1 MRYAQAFHHGGD
13 WRAEDFHE
21 HSQRRFNSMAM
32 RATNGSR
39 VEAAE
44 WTQIAADLRRV
55 ATLPDQC
62 PFRAEEAQRSARNA
76 DAYARSGVPGGIDPR
91 QREARR

>member
-1 MRYAQAFHHGGD
+1 MRYANAFHHGGD

-39 VEAAE
+39 IEAAE
-44 WTQIAADLRRV
+44 WTRIAADLRRV
-55 ATLPDQC
+55 AILPDQC
-62 PFRAEEAQRSARNA
+62 PIRAEWAQLSARNA
-76 DAYARSGVPGGIDPR
+76 DIYARGGVPGGLDPR
-91 QREARR
+91 QRETAR

>member
-1 MRYAQAFHHGGD
+1 MRYANAYRQGGE
-13 WRAEDFHE
+13 WHAEDFHE

-39 VEAAE
+39 IEAAE

-62 PFRAEEAQRSARNA
+62 PIRAEEAQRSARSA
-76 DAYARSGVPGGIDPR
+76 DAYARSGAPGGLDPR
-91 QREARR
+91 QRKAGL